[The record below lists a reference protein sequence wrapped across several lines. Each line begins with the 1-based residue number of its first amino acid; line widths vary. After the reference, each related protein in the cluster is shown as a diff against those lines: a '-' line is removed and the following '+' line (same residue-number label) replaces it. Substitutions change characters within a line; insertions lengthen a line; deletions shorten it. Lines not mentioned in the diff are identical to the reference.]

1 MRPPGGARCRRAL
14 DRRWRGGVPPAALR
28 ARDARSGPRHPDRGD
43 RRLSSGFLWQSAYS
57 ELLFLD
63 ELWPDF
69 TREHLE
75 NALVEFG
82 KRVRTPG
89 TAHREQS
96 ASTPDAQAEPGP

>member
-1 MRPPGGARCRRAL
+1 MPRSARPAVAWRRSTGCSTRPRCKIQTSS
-14 DRRWRGGVPPAALR
+14 
-28 ARDARSGPRHPDRGD
+28 SGSGGD
-43 RRLSSGFLWQSAYS
+43 RRLSNGFLWQSAYS

-63 ELWPDF
+63 QLWPDF

-82 KRVRTPG
+82 KRVRTLG
-89 TAHREQS
+89 TSHREQS